1 MANTI
6 LILTAITVLAPMVGA
21 FLSLLLKKWHMI
33 RDIFSVLIVSVSA
46 VLSIIIFSSIG
57 SVNNDDLMFGWANW
71 TGSLKS
77 GFYLDSLSGLM
88 LLIVSILS
96 MLIMFFS
103 LEYMKDDDNKA
114 RYWFFMQL
122 FVGGMLLL
130 VLAADM
136 ILLFVGWEI
145 VGLCSCF
152 LIGHY
157 FMKKGDL
164 GSKAAKSGIKA
175 LIMTGIGDIGFLGF
189 LAWAYYLNTQA
200 ALVNPLLTNPLLIRT
215 SELAPYPV
223 FMGIL
228 LLLAPVTKSAQF
240 PLQSWLS
247 SGDTVD
253 IDAMQGPTTVSALIH
268 AATMVK
274 AGVYLVARFSGI
286 WNENTFYIILM
297 ILTGISCIGAA
308 IGALVTTDLK
318 RVLAYSTISQLSYMF
333 LAFSLRGLTE
343 EDGLVAGQL
352 HLLSHSIFKALL
364 FLSAGAI
371 IHSIAN
377 ERNMKQMGGLRK
389 ELPWTYGFMLV
400 GVLGLIGI
408 PILTNGGYSKESI
421 IRAAYIGTE
430 TNPVYWFVLIVA
442 ILTAFLT
449 ALYASRMFLMIF
461 HGKNRG
467 AHIHKPKYIM
477 RITIGILAVLVVGTG
492 FVIEGPVHN
501 FITGHAGGYVLLP
514 TDTGGIVAIVS
525 SIIAIVLGMGLAYLW
540 YGKGQTEVSFVENI
554 GAFKAMR
561 TFVENGF
568 YMDHLYNMVF
578 VQPVFWIGQKISYLK
593 TGKIN
598 WNMILGSVVAIA
610 TIVVLVV
617 VMV

>member
-1 MANTI
+1 MINIFALTI
-6 LILTAITVLAPMVGA
+6 VAVLAPIVGA
-21 FLSLLLKKWHMI
+21 FLSLLFKKWFMV
-33 RDIFSVLIVSVSA
+33 RDIFSVLSVSLSA
-46 VLSIIIFSSIG
+46 IMSIIIFSSIDPT
-57 SVNNDDLMFGWANW
+57 SPQEYPFSWSNW
-71 TGSLKS
+71 LSNGNLQS
-77 GFYLDSLSGLM
+77 GFYLDSLAGLM

-103 LEYMKDDDNKA
+103 LEYMKDDENKA

-136 ILLFVGWEI
+136 VLLFVGWEI

-157 FMKKGDL
+157 FMKKGDE
-164 GSKAAKSGIKA
+164 GTKPAKSGIKA
-175 LIMTGIGDIGFLGF
+175 LIMTGLGDIGFLAF
-189 LAWAYYLNTQA
+189 LAWAYHLNVQA
-200 ALVNPLLTNPLLIRT
+200 HVTNPILIQS
-215 SELAPYPV
+215 SELAPNGTYPV
-223 FMGIL
+223 FLGIL
-228 LLLAPVTKSAQF
+228 LLLAPISKSAQF

-274 AGVYLVARFSGI
+274 AGVYLVARYSTI
-286 WNENTFYIILM
+286 WREPVFYMILM
-297 ILTGISCIGAA
+297 ILAGISCMGAA
-308 IGALVTTDLK
+308 IAALVTTDLK

-333 LAFSLRGLTE
+333 LAFSLWNLDEGLA
-343 EDGLVAGQL
+343 AGQL

-371 IHSIAN
+371 IHSVAN
-377 ERNMKQMGGLRK
+377 ERDMTKMGGLRK

-408 PILTNGGYSKESI
+408 PLLTNGGYSKESI
-421 IRAAYIGTE
+421 IRAAYIGTQS
-430 TNPVYWFVLIVA
+430 NPVYWFVLVVA
-442 ILTAFLT
+442 IFTAFLT
-449 ALYASRMFLMIF
+449 ALYATRMFLMIF

-477 RITIGILAVLVVGTG
+477 RVVIGILAVLVVGTG
-492 FVIEGPVHN
+492 FVLEGPVHN
-501 FITGHAGGYVLLP
+501 FITGHTTGTYVLLP
-514 TDTGGIVAIVS
+514 LENGGVLALVS
-525 SIIAIVLGMGLAYLW
+525 SIIVIVLGVGLAFLF
-540 YGKGQTEVSFVENI
+540 YGKGQTEVKFVENI
-554 GAFKAMR
+554 KVFKACR

-568 YMDHLYNMVF
+568 YMDHLYNLVF
-578 VQPVFWIGQKISYLK
+578 VKPLFWIGQKLSFFK

-598 WNMILGSVVAIA
+598 WNMILGSVVA
-610 TIVVLVV
+610 VVAVAILVV

>member
-6 LILTAITVLAPMVGA
+6 LILASIAVLAPMVGA
-21 FLSLLLKKWHMI
+21 FLSLLLKKWPMI
-33 RDIFSVLIVSVSA
+33 RDIFSVLPVAISA
-46 VLSIIIFSSIG
+46 VMSIILFASIG
-57 SVNNDDLMFGWANW
+57 IVNNDDLTFAWADWLN
-71 TGSLKS
+71 GDLLS
-77 GFYLDSLSGLM
+77 GFYLDPLSGIM

-103 LEYMKDDDNKA
+103 LEYMKDDENKA

-130 VLAADM
+130 ILAADM

-152 LIGHY
+152 LIGHFY
-157 FMKKGDL
+157 MKKGEE
-164 GSKAAKSGIKA
+164 GTKPAKSGIKA

-200 ALVNPLLTNPLLIRT
+200 AITNPLLIRT
-215 SELAPYPV
+215 SNLAPYPV

-228 LLLAPVTKSAQF
+228 LLLAPITKSAQF
-240 PLQSWLS
+240 PFQSWLS

-286 WNENTFYIILM
+286 WNEQVFYIILM
-297 ILTGISCIGAA
+297 VLAGISCIGAA

-333 LAFSLRGLTE
+333 LAFSIRGLD
-343 EDGLVAGQL
+343 DGLIAGQL

-371 IHSIAN
+371 IHSVAN
-377 ERNMKQMGGLRK
+377 ERDITKMGGLRK

-400 GVLGLIGI
+400 GVLGLIGV

-421 IRAAYIGTE
+421 IRAAFIGTQ
-430 TNPVYWFVLIVA
+430 TNPAYWFVLVVA
-442 ILTAFLT
+442 VLTAFLT

-467 AHIHKPKYIM
+467 AHVHKPKYIM
-477 RITIGILAVLVVGTG
+477 RITIGVLAVLVVATG
-492 FVIEGPVHN
+492 FILEGPLHN
-501 FITGHAGGYVLLP
+501 LITGHIGDPYVLIP
-514 TDTGGIVAIVS
+514 TDAGGIVALVS
-525 SIIAIVLGMGLAYLW
+525 SLIAIILGIGLALLL
-540 YGKGQTEVSFVENI
+540 YGKGQTEVKFVENI
-554 GAFKAMR
+554 KPFKATR

-568 YMDHLYNMVF
+568 YMDHLYNKVF
-578 VQPVFWIGQKISYLK
+578 VKPLFWIGQKISFLK

-598 WNMILGSVVAIA
+598 WNMILGSVVAVV
-610 TIVVLVV
+610 TVVVLVA

>member
-6 LILTAITVLAPMVGA
+6 FVLLCIAVLAPIIGA
-21 FLSLLLKKWHMI
+21 FLSLLLKKWPYY
-33 RDIFSVLIVSVSA
+33 RDIFSVLTIALSAIMSVVVFASFDGTETTYPFA
-46 VLSIIIFSSIG
+46 
-57 SVNNDDLMFGWANW
+57 WADWLN
-71 TGSLKS
+71 GSLES

-88 LLIVSILS
+88 ILIVSILS
-96 MLIMFFS
+96 MLIAFFS
-103 LEYMKDDDNKA
+103 LEYMKEDSNKV

-157 FMKKGDL
+157 YMKKGEE
-164 GSKAAKSGIKA
+164 GSKPAKSGIKA

-200 ALVNPLLTNPLLIRT
+200 AVTNPILIKD
-215 SELAPYPV
+215 SVLAPYPAL
-223 FMGIL
+223 MGIL

-274 AGVYLVARFSGI
+274 AGVYLVARFSPYWGGDA
-286 WNENTFYIILM
+286 FYIILM
-297 ILTGISCIGAA
+297 ILAGISCVGAA
-308 IGALVTTDLK
+308 FGALVTTDLK

-333 LAFSLRGLTE
+333 LAFTIRNID
-343 EDGLVAGQL
+343 DGLIAGQL

-364 FLSAGAI
+364 FLSAGAV
-371 IHSIAN
+371 IHSVAS
-377 ERNMKQMGGLRK
+377 ERDIKKMGGLRK
-389 ELPWTYGFMLV
+389 ELPWVYGFMLV

-421 IRAAYIGTE
+421 IRAAYIGAQTQ
-430 TNPVYWFVLIVA
+430 PMYWFVLIIAV
-442 ILTAFLT
+442 LTAFLT
-449 ALYASRMFLMIF
+449 ALYASRMFFMIF

-467 AHIHKPKYIM
+467 AHVHKPKYIM
-477 RITIGILAVLVVGTG
+477 RITIGILAVLVVATG
-492 FVIEGPVHN
+492 FILEGPVHN
-501 FITGHAGGYVLLP
+501 LITGHHDGYVLIP
-514 TDTGGIVAIVS
+514 TDAGGIVALVS
-525 SIIAIVLGMGLAYLW
+525 SIIVIILGIGTAYLL
-540 YGKGQTEVSFVENI
+540 YGKGQTEVAFVENI
-554 GAFKAMR
+554 KVFKALR
-561 TFVENGF
+561 NFVANGF
-568 YMDHLYNMVF
+568 YMDHLYNIVF
-578 VQPVFWIGQKISYLK
+578 VKPVFWIGQKISYLK
-593 TGKIN
+593 TGKIT
-598 WNMILGSVVAIA
+598 WNMILGSVVALV

-617 VMV
+617 VIV

>member
-1 MANTI
+1 MANI
-6 LILTAITVLAPMVGA
+6 LILLSIAVLAPIVGA
-21 FLSLLLKKWHMI
+21 FLSLLLKKWPYI
-33 RDIFSVLIVSVSA
+33 RDIFSVLPIALSAIMSVIVFA
-46 VLSIIIFSSIG
+46 LFDGTATNYTFAWADWLS
-57 SVNNDDLMFGWANW
+57 
-71 TGSLKS
+71 GSLQS
-77 GFYLDSLSGLM
+77 GFHLDALSGLM
-88 LLIVSILS
+88 ILIVSILS
-96 MLIMFFS
+96 MLIAFFS
-103 LEYMKDDDNKA
+103 IEYMKEDANKV

-136 ILLFVGWEI
+136 ILLFAGWEI

-157 FMKKGDL
+157 FMKKGEE
-164 GSKAAKSGIKA
+164 GSKPAKSGIKA
-175 LIMTGIGDIGFLGF
+175 LIMTGIGDVGF
-189 LAWAYYLNTQA
+189 LAFLSWAYYLNTQA
-200 ALVNPLLTNPLLIRT
+200 SVSNPLLIT
-215 SELAPYPV
+215 DSNLAPYPV

-228 LLLAPVTKSAQF
+228 LLLAPVSKSAQF

-274 AGVYLVARFSGI
+274 AGVYLVARFAPYWG
-286 WNENTFYIILM
+286 EDVFYIVLM
-297 ILTGISCIGAA
+297 ILAGISCIGAA
-308 IGALVTTDLK
+308 FGALVTTDLK

-333 LAFSLRGLTE
+333 LAFTIRGID
-343 EDGLVAGQL
+343 DGLIAGQL

-364 FLSAGAI
+364 FLSAGAV
-371 IHSIAN
+371 IHSVAS
-377 ERNMKQMGGLRK
+377 ERDIKKMGGLRK

-421 IRAAYIGTE
+421 IRAAFIGAQTQ
-430 TNPVYWFVLIVA
+430 PMYWFVLIIA

-449 ALYASRMFLMIF
+449 ALYASRMFFMIF

-467 AHIHKPKYIM
+467 VKVHKPKYIM
-477 RITIGILAVLVVGTG
+477 RITIGILAVLVFATG
-492 FVIEGPVHN
+492 FILEGPVHN
-501 FITGHAGGYVLLP
+501 LITGHYGGYVLIP
-514 TDTGGIVAIVS
+514 TDTGGIVALVS
-525 SIIAIVLGMGLAYLW
+525 SIIVIILGIGSAYLL
-540 YGKGQTEVSFVENI
+540 YGKGQTEVAFVENI
-554 GAFKAMR
+554 KIFKSLR
-561 TFVENGF
+561 TFVANGF
-568 YMDHLYNMVF
+568 YMDHLYNKVF
-578 VQPVFWIGQKISYLK
+578 VKPVFWIGKQISYLK
-593 TGKIN
+593 TGKIT

-617 VMV
+617 VIV

>member
-1 MANTI
+1 MASTI
-6 LILTAITVLAPMVGA
+6 LILASIAVLAPIIGA
-21 FLSLLLKKWHMI
+21 FLSLLLKKWHII
-33 RDIFSVLIVSVSA
+33 RDIFSVIPVAVSA
-46 VLSIIIFSSIG
+46 IMSIIIFASIDPENPVTE
-57 SVNNDDLMFGWANW
+57 SFSWSNW
-71 TGSLKS
+71 LSNGNLLS
-77 GFYLDSLSGLM
+77 GFYFDSLSGLM

-130 VLAADM
+130 ILAADM

-157 FMKKGDL
+157 FMKKGEE
-164 GSKAAKSGIKA
+164 GTKAAKSGIKA

-189 LAWAYYLNTQA
+189 LAWAYHLNTQA
-200 ALVNPLLTNPLLIRT
+200 ALSNPILIQG
-215 SELAPYPV
+215 SDLAPYPV

-228 LLLAPVTKSAQF
+228 LLLAPISKSAQF

-274 AGVYLVARFSGI
+274 AGIYLVARYSGI
-286 WNENTFYIILM
+286 WNESSFYIILM
-297 ILTGISCIGAA
+297 ILAGISCIGAA

-333 LAFSLRGLTE
+333 LAFSIRGLD
-343 EDGLVAGQL
+343 DGLIAGQL

-364 FLSAGAI
+364 FLSAGAV
-371 IHSIAN
+371 IHSVAN
-377 ERNMKQMGGLRK
+377 ERDITKMGGLRK

-400 GVLGLIGI
+400 GVLGLIGV

-421 IRAAYIGTE
+421 IRAAYVGTE
-430 TNPVYWFVLIVA
+430 TNPVYWFVLVVA
-442 ILTAFLT
+442 VLTAFLT
-449 ALYASRMFLMIF
+449 ALYASRMFLMMF

-467 AHIHKPKYIM
+467 AHVHKPKYIM
-477 RITIGILAVLVVGTG
+477 RIVLGILAVLVVATG
-492 FVIEGPVHN
+492 FVLEGPVHH
-501 FITGHAGGYVLLP
+501 FVAGENGGDYMLLP
-514 TDTGGIVAIVS
+514 TDAGGIVALVS
-525 SIIAIVLGMGLAYLW
+525 SLIAIILGIGLAFLL
-540 YGKGQTEVSFVENI
+540 YGKGQTEVKFVENI
-554 GAFKAMR
+554 KPFKAMR

-568 YMDHLYNMVF
+568 YMDYFYNMVF
-578 VQPVFWIGQKISYLK
+578 VQPLFWIGQKISFLK

-598 WNMILGSVVAIA
+598 WNMILGSVVAVVA
-610 TIVVLVV
+610 VVVLVV

>member
-1 MANTI
+1 MANI
-6 LILTAITVLAPMVGA
+6 LILISIAVLAPIVGA
-21 FLSLLLKKWHMI
+21 FLSLLLKKWPMI
-33 RDIFSVLIVSVSA
+33 RDIFAVLPVTLSA
-46 VLSIIIFSSIG
+46 VLSIVVFSMLG
-57 SVNNDDLMFGWANW
+57 SVNNDDLKFAWADWLN
-71 TGSLKS
+71 GSMLS

-88 LLIVSILS
+88 FLIVSILS

-103 LEYMKDDDNKA
+103 LEYMKEDESKA

-130 VLAADM
+130 ILAADM
-136 ILLFVGWEI
+136 VLLFVGWEI
-145 VGLCSCF
+145 VGICSCF

-157 FMKKGDL
+157 FMKKGEE
-164 GSKAAKSGIKA
+164 GEKPAKSGIKA

-189 LAWAYYLNTQA
+189 LAWAYYLNVQGG
-200 ALVNPLLTNPLLIRT
+200 VTNPLIIQDST
-215 SELAPYPV
+215 FNGEFHV
-223 FMGIL
+223 FMSIL
-228 LLLAPVTKSAQF
+228 LLLAPISKSAQF

-286 WNENTFYIILM
+286 WNEQVFYIIQM
-297 ILTGISCIGAA
+297 ILAGISCLGAA

-333 LAFSLRGLTE
+333 LAFSLYQVD
-343 EDGLVAGQL
+343 DGLYAGQL

-364 FLSAGAI
+364 FLSAGAV
-371 IHSIAN
+371 IHSVAN
-377 ERNMKQMGGLRK
+377 ERDIAKMGGLRK
-389 ELPWTYGFMLV
+389 ELPWVYGFMMV
-400 GVLGLIGI
+400 GTLGLIGI

-421 IRAAYIGTE
+421 IQAAMYATE
-430 TNPVYWFVLIVA
+430 TNPMYWFVVVIAV
-442 ILTAFLT
+442 LTAFVT
-449 ALYASRMFLMIF
+449 ALYATRMFLMIF

-467 AHIHKPKYIM
+467 AHVHKPKYIM
-477 RITIGILAVLVVGTG
+477 RITIGILAVLVVATG
-492 FVIEGPVHN
+492 FILEGPVHDLVS
-501 FITGHAGGYVLLP
+501 GHAAGHYVLLP
-514 TDTGGIVAIVS
+514 ADKPYFIASLVS
-525 SIIAIVLGMGLAYLW
+525 SLTAIVLGMGLAVLL
-540 YGKGQTEVSFVENI
+540 YGKGQTEVKFVENI
-554 GAFKAMR
+554 KPFKATR
-561 TFVENGF
+561 TFVANGF
-568 YMDHLYNMVF
+568 YMDHLYNIVF
-578 VQPVFWIGQKISYLK
+578 VKPLFWIGQKLSFLK

-610 TIVVLVV
+610 TIVILVV

>member
-1 MANTI
+1 
-6 LILTAITVLAPMVGA
+6 
-21 FLSLLLKKWHMI
+21 
-33 RDIFSVLIVSVSA
+33 
-46 VLSIIIFSSIG
+46 
-57 SVNNDDLMFGWANW
+57 
-71 TGSLKS
+71 
-77 GFYLDSLSGLM
+77 
-88 LLIVSILS
+88 
-96 MLIMFFS
+96 MLIAFFS
-103 LEYMKDDDNKA
+103 LEYMKEDKNKA
-114 RYWFFMQL
+114 RYWFFIQL
-122 FVGGMLLL
+122 FVGGMMLL

-157 FMKKGDL
+157 FMKKGEE
-164 GSKAAKSGIKA
+164 GSKPAMSGIKA
-175 LIMTGIGDIGFLGF
+175 LIMTGIGDVGF
-189 LAWAYYLNTQA
+189 LAFLSWAYYLNTQA
-200 ALVNPLLTNPLLIRT
+200 AVTNPLLIRT
-215 SELAPYPV
+215 SILAPYPV

-274 AGVYLVARFSGI
+274 AGVYLVARFSPY
-286 WNENTFYIILM
+286 WNDTVFYIILM
-297 ILTGISCIGAA
+297 ILAGISCVGAA
-308 IGALVTTDLK
+308 FGALVTTDLK

-333 LAFSLRGLTE
+333 LAFTIRGLD
-343 EDGLVAGQL
+343 DGLIAGQL

-364 FLSAGAI
+364 FLSAGAV
-371 IHSIAN
+371 IHSVAN
-377 ERNMKQMGGLRK
+377 ERDIKKMGGLRN
-389 ELPWTYGFMLV
+389 ELPWTYGFMLA

-421 IRAAYIGTE
+421 IRAAYIGATGTE
-430 TNPVYWFVLIVA
+430 GVSAQPMYWFVLIIA

-449 ALYASRMFLMIF
+449 ALYASRMFFMIF

-467 AHIHKPKYIM
+467 AHVHKPKYIM
-477 RITIGILAVLVVGTG
+477 RITIGILAVLVVATG
-492 FVIEGPVHN
+492 FILEGPVHN
-501 FITGHAGGYVLLP
+501 LLTGHHEGYKLLA
-514 TDTGGIVAIVS
+514 TDAGGIVALVS
-525 SIIAIVLGMGLAYLW
+525 SIIVIILGIGTAYLL
-540 YGKGQTEVSFVENI
+540 YGKGQTEVAFVENI
-554 GAFKAMR
+554 KVFKALR
-561 TFVENGF
+561 NFVANGF

-578 VQPVFWIGQKISYLK
+578 VKPVFWIGKQISYLK
-593 TGKIN
+593 TGKIT
-598 WNMILGSVVAIA
+598 WNMILGSLVAIA

>member
-6 LILTAITVLAPMVGA
+6 LILASIAVLAPMVGA
-21 FLSLLLKKWHMI
+21 FLSLLLKKWPMI
-33 RDIFSVLIVSVSA
+33 RDIFSVLPVAVSA
-46 VLSIIIFSSIG
+46 VMSIILFASIG
-57 SVNNDDLMFGWANW
+57 IVNNDDLTFAWADWLN
-71 TGSLKS
+71 GDLLS
-77 GFYLDSLSGLM
+77 GFYLDSLSGIM

-103 LEYMKDDDNKA
+103 LEYMKDDENKA

-130 VLAADM
+130 ILAADM

-152 LIGHY
+152 LIGHFY
-157 FMKKGDL
+157 MKKGEE
-164 GSKAAKSGIKA
+164 GTKPAKSGIKA

-200 ALVNPLLTNPLLIRT
+200 AITNPLLIRT
-215 SELAPYPV
+215 SNLAPYPV

-228 LLLAPVTKSAQF
+228 LLLAPITKSAQF
-240 PLQSWLS
+240 PFQSWLS

-286 WNENTFYIILM
+286 WNEQVFYIILM
-297 ILTGISCIGAA
+297 VLAGISCIGAA

-333 LAFSLRGLTE
+333 LAFSIRGLD
-343 EDGLVAGQL
+343 DGLIAGQL

-371 IHSIAN
+371 IHSVAN
-377 ERNMKQMGGLRK
+377 ERDITKMGGLRK

-400 GVLGLIGI
+400 GVLGLIGV

-421 IRAAYIGTE
+421 IRAAFIGTQ
-430 TNPVYWFVLIVA
+430 TNPAYWFVLVVA
-442 ILTAFLT
+442 VLTAFLT

-467 AHIHKPKYIM
+467 AHVHKPKYIM
-477 RITIGILAVLVVGTG
+477 RITIGVLAVLVVATG
-492 FVIEGPVHN
+492 FILEGPVHN
-501 FITGHAGGYVLLP
+501 LITGHIGDPYVLIP
-514 TDTGGIVAIVS
+514 TDAGGIVALVS
-525 SIIAIVLGMGLAYLW
+525 SLIAIILGIGLALLL
-540 YGKGQTEVSFVENI
+540 YGKGQTEVKFVENI
-554 GAFKAMR
+554 KPFKATR

-568 YMDHLYNMVF
+568 YMDHLYNKVF
-578 VQPVFWIGQKISYLK
+578 VKPLFWIGQKISFLK

-598 WNMILGSVVAIA
+598 WNMILGSAVALV
-610 TIVVLVV
+610 TVVVLVA

>member
-1 MANTI
+1 MVNIFI
-6 LILTAITVLAPMVGA
+6 LLIIAVLAPIIGA
-21 FLSLLLKKWHMI
+21 FLSLLLKKWPEI
-33 RDIFSVLIVSVSA
+33 RNIFSVLSIALSALMSVIVFASFDGTATEHTFAWSDW
-46 VLSIIIFSSIG
+46 LSG
-57 SVNNDDLMFGWANW
+57 NL
-71 TGSLKS
+71 LS
-77 GFYLDSLSGLM
+77 GFYLDGLSALM
-88 LLIVSILS
+88 ILIVSILS
-96 MLIMFFS
+96 MLIAFFS
-103 LEYMKDDDNKA
+103 LEYMKEDDQKA

-157 FMKKGDL
+157 FMKKGEE
-164 GSKAAKSGIKA
+164 GSKPAKSGIKA
-175 LIMTGIGDIGFLGF
+175 LIMTGIGDVGFLAF

-200 ALVNPLLTNPLLIRT
+200 AVTNPLLITT
-215 SELAPYPV
+215 SVLAPYSA

-228 LLLAPVTKSAQF
+228 LLLAPITKSAQF

-274 AGVYLVARFSGI
+274 AGVYLVARFSPY
-286 WNENTFYIILM
+286 WNGDVFYIILM
-297 ILTGISCIGAA
+297 ILAGISCIGAA
-308 IGALVTTDLK
+308 FGALVTTDLK

-333 LAFSLRGLTE
+333 LAFTIRGMD
-343 EDGLVAGQL
+343 DGLIAGQL

-364 FLSAGAI
+364 FLSAGAV
-371 IHSIAN
+371 IHSVAS
-377 ERNMKQMGGLRK
+377 ERDIKKMGGLRK

-421 IRAAYIGTE
+421 IRAAYEGAQAQ
-430 TNPVYWFVLIVA
+430 PMYWFVLVVA
-442 ILTAFLT
+442 VLTAFLT
-449 ALYASRMFLMIF
+449 ALYATRMFLMIF
-461 HGKNRG
+461 HGENRG
-467 AHIHKPKYIM
+467 TKVHKPKYIM
-477 RITIGILAVLVVGTG
+477 RITIGILAVLVFATG
-492 FVIEGPVHN
+492 FIIEGPVHN
-501 FITGHAGGYVLLP
+501 LVSGHLGDPYVLIP

-525 SIIAIVLGMGLAYLW
+525 SIIVIILGIGTAYLL
-540 YGKGQTEVSFVENI
+540 YGKGQTEVAFIENI
-554 GAFKAMR
+554 KVFKAMR
-561 TFVENGF
+561 NFVANGF
-568 YMDHLYNMVF
+568 YMDHLYNIVF
-578 VQPVFWIGQKISYLK
+578 VKPVFWIGKQISYLK
-593 TGKIN
+593 TGKIT
-598 WNMILGSVVAIA
+598 WNMIIGSVVAIV

-617 VMV
+617 VIV

>member
-6 LILTAITVLAPMVGA
+6 LILASIAVLAPMVGA

-33 RDIFSVLIVSVSA
+33 RDIFSVLPVAVSA
-46 VLSIIIFSSIG
+46 VMSIIIFASLG
-57 SVNNDDLMFGWANW
+57 SVNNDDLTFAWADWLN
-71 TGSLKS
+71 GNLLS
-77 GFYLDSLSGLM
+77 GFYIDSLSGIM

-103 LEYMKDDDNKA
+103 LEYMKDDDSKA

-130 VLAADM
+130 ILAADM
-136 ILLFVGWEI
+136 VLLFVGWEI

-157 FMKKGDL
+157 FMKKGDQ
-164 GSKAAKSGIKA
+164 GTKPAKSGIKA

-200 ALVNPLLTNPLLIRT
+200 AVTNPILLRT
-215 SELAPYPV
+215 SNLAPFPV

-228 LLLAPVTKSAQF
+228 LLLAPITKSAQF
-240 PLQSWLS
+240 PFQSWLS

-253 IDAMQGPTTVSALIH
+253 VDAMQGPTTVSALIH

-274 AGVYLVARFSGI
+274 AGVYLVARFAFGANPI
-286 WNENTFYIILM
+286 WNEEVFYIILM
-297 ILTGISCIGAA
+297 VLAGISCVIAA

-333 LAFSLRGLTE
+333 LAFSIRGLD
-343 EDGLVAGQL
+343 DGLIAGQL

-371 IHSIAN
+371 IHSVAN
-377 ERNMKQMGGLRK
+377 ERDIARMGGLRK

-400 GVLGLIGI
+400 GVLGLIGV

-421 IRAAYIGTE
+421 IRAAYVGTQA
-430 TNPVYWFVLIVA
+430 NPAYWFVLVVA
-442 ILTAFLT
+442 VLTAFLT

-467 AHIHKPKYIM
+467 AQVHKPKYIM
-477 RITIGILAVLVVGTG
+477 RITIGVLAVLVIATG
-492 FVIEGPVHN
+492 FILEGPVHN
-501 FITGHAGGYVLLP
+501 LITGGSGYVLIP
-514 TDTGGIVAIVS
+514 TDAGGIVALVS
-525 SIIAIVLGMGLAYLW
+525 SLIAIILGIGLAVLL
-540 YGKGQTEVSFVENI
+540 YGKGQTEVKFVENI
-554 GAFKAMR
+554 KPFKAMR

-568 YMDHLYNMVF
+568 YMDHFYNKVF
-578 VQPVFWIGQKISYLK
+578 VKPLFWIGQKISFLK

-598 WNMILGSVVAIA
+598 WNMILGSLVAVV